1 VEKPACGAGFPLSLK
16 EQYMRV
22 GLASRLGFA
31 LGPLLSMVIAAT
43 GCVSAGS
50 HGGTGGSTG
59 SGTGGSTTGGGG
71 TGGAATGGTGGTG
84 GSGSGGNQAGTDAGA
99 DAAAG
104 ATGALHGGAS
114 ARFICQAGAT
124 YGNPLTGMGTIM
136 QIMQPGVNP
145 IYSFS
150 FIEGPVW
157 LGSQGIVVFSD
168 NAASPY
174 ERIIQVKP
182 PSTVA
187 SSFMEMSGSNGLALD
202 NDDNL
207 ILADQH
213 NHRITRVS
221 STTATQIGAPLATGT
236 WKPNDVL
243 VRSDNNIYFTDPD
256 TGFYRISPSGA
267 LSGPLT
273 QVAHPNGIEMSL
285 DERTLYVGD
294 VTNQMIY
301 TFALGADG
309 SIDTST
315 FKHFVTTASS
325 TVDGMCVDCAGNLY
339 AGTSNGVEVFSPA
352 GAPVGVVPTGESSN
366 CTFGGADRKTLYVTS
381 RSLLK
386 YVTLGVPG
394 LPD

>member
-1 VEKPACGAGFPLSLK
+1 
-16 EQYMRV
+16 
-22 GLASRLGFA
+22 LA
-31 LGPLLSMVIAAT
+31 VIATT
-43 GCVSAGS
+43 GCVSGGS
-50 HGGTGGSTG
+50 HGGTGGSTT
-59 SGTGGSTTGGGG
+59 SGTGGSTTGGG
-71 TGGAATGGTGGTG
+71 TGGAATGAG
-84 GSGSGGNQAGTDAGA
+84 GSNTGAGGNQVGNDAGA

-104 ATGALHGGAS
+104 SSGALHGGAS
-114 ARFICQAGAT
+114 ARFICQSGAT
-124 YGNPLTGMGTIM
+124 YGNPLTGMGTVM
-136 QIMQPGVNP
+136 QITQPNMAP
-145 IYSFS
+145 IYSFA
-150 FIEGPVW
+150 FIEGPIW
-157 LGSQGIVVFSD
+157 IGSLGIVVFSD

-213 NHRITRVS
+213 NHRIVRVS

-243 VRSDNNIYFTDPD
+243 VRSDNNVYFTDPD
-256 TGFYRISPSGA
+256 TGFYRISPSGT
-267 LSGPLT
+267 LSGPIT

-309 SIDTST
+309 AIDTST
-315 FKHFVTTASS
+315 FKHFVTTASG

-339 AGTSNGVEVFSPA
+339 AGTSNGVEVFSST
-352 GAPVGVVPTGESSN
+352 GTPVGVVPTGESSN
-366 CTFGGADRKTLYVTS
+366 CTFGGTDRKTLYVTS

>member
-1 VEKPACGAGFPLSLK
+1 MTSS
-16 EQYMRV
+16 
-22 GLASRLGFA
+22 LASRGSFPV
-31 LGPLLSMVIAAT
+31 GPLFWAAIATA
-43 GCVSAGS
+43 GCVTGGS
-50 HGGTGGSTG
+50 HAGGTGGSTSGGAGG
-59 SGTGGSTTGGGG
+59 SATGGVGA
-71 TGGAATGGTGGTG
+71 GGAATGGAG
-84 GSGSGGNQAGTDAGA
+84 GSGSGGNHAGADAGA

-104 ATGALHGGAS
+104 STGALHGGAS
-114 ARFICQAGAT
+114 ARFICQIGAT
-124 YGNPLTGMGTIM
+124 YGNPLSGMGTIM
-136 QIMQPGVNP
+136 QISQPNMAP

-150 FIEGPVW
+150 FIEGPIW
-157 LGSQGIVVFSD
+157 IGSQGLIVFSD

-213 NHRITRVS
+213 NHQIVRVS
-221 STTATQIGAPLATGT
+221 STTATQIGTPLATGT

-243 VRSDNNIYFTDPD
+243 VRSDDNVYFTDPD
-256 TGFYRISPSGA
+256 TGFYRISSSGT
-267 LSGPLT
+267 LSGPIT

-339 AGTSNGVEVFSPA
+339 AGTSNGVEVFSSA
-352 GAPVGVVPTGESSN
+352 GTPIGVVPTGESSN
-366 CTFGGADRKTLYVTS
+366 CTFGGTDRKTLYVTS

>member
-1 VEKPACGAGFPLSLK
+1 
-16 EQYMRV
+16 
-22 GLASRLGFA
+22 LA
-31 LGPLLSMVIAAT
+31 VISTT

-50 HGGTGGSTG
+50 HGGGTGGSTI
-59 SGTGGSTTGGGG
+59 SGTGGSTTGGG
-71 TGGAATGGTGGTG
+71 TGGAATGAG
-84 GSGSGGNQAGTDAGA
+84 GSNSGAGGSNSGAGGNQVGNDAGA

-104 ATGALHGGAS
+104 STGALHGGAS
-114 ARFICQAGAT
+114 ARFICQSGAT

-136 QIMQPGVNP
+136 QIMQPNMAP

-150 FIEGPVW
+150 FIEGPIW
-157 LGSQGIVVFSD
+157 IGSLGIVVFSD

-213 NHRITRVS
+213 NHRIVRLS
-221 STTATQIGAPLATGT
+221 STTATQIGTPLATGT

-256 TGFYRISPSGA
+256 TGFYRISPSGT
-267 LSGPLT
+267 LSGPIT

-309 SIDTST
+309 SVDTST
-315 FKHFVTTASS
+315 FKHFVTTASG

-339 AGTSNGVEVFSPA
+339 AGTSNGIEVFSSA
-352 GAPVGVVPTGESSN
+352 GMPVGVVPTGESSN
-366 CTFGGADRKTLYVTS
+366 CTFGGTDRKTLYVTS

>member
-1 VEKPACGAGFPLSLK
+1 MTSS
-16 EQYMRV
+16 
-22 GLASRLGFA
+22 LASRASFPVCPLFWAA
-31 LGPLLSMVIAAT
+31 LAT
-43 GCVSAGS
+43 AGCVTGGS
-50 HGGTGGSTG
+50 HAGGTGGSTSGGAGG
-59 SGTGGSTTGGGG
+59 SATGGVGA
-71 TGGAATGGTGGTG
+71 GGAATGGAG
-84 GSGSGGNQAGTDAGA
+84 GSGSGGNHAGSDAGA

-104 ATGALHGGAS
+104 STGALHGGAS
-114 ARFICQAGAT
+114 ARFICQVGAT
-124 YGNPLTGMGTIM
+124 YGNPLSGMGAIM
-136 QIMQPGVNP
+136 QISQPNMAP

-150 FIEGPVW
+150 FIEGPIW
-157 LGSQGIVVFSD
+157 IGSQGLIVFSD

-213 NHRITRVS
+213 NHRIVRVS
-221 STTATQIGAPLATGT
+221 STTATQIGTPLATGT

-243 VRSDNNIYFTDPD
+243 VRSDDNVYFTDPD
-256 TGFYRISPSGA
+256 TGFYRISPSGT
-267 LSGPLT
+267 LSGPIT

-339 AGTSNGVEVFSPA
+339 AGTSNGVEVFSSA
-352 GAPVGVVPTGESSN
+352 GTPIGVVPTGESSN
-366 CTFGGADRKTLYVTS
+366 CTFGGTDRKTLYVTS

>member
-1 VEKPACGAGFPLSLK
+1 MASHSMTASLVSRPGFSL
-16 EQYMRV
+16 QS
-22 GLASRLGFA
+22 LFFT
-31 LGPLLSMVIAAT
+31 VIATT
-43 GCVSAGS
+43 GCVTAS
-50 HGGTGGSTG
+50 HGGGTGGSTV
-59 SGTGGSTTGGGG
+59 SGTGGSTTGGG
-71 TGGAATGGTGGTG
+71 TGGAATGGAGAGTG
-84 GSGSGGNQAGTDAGA
+84 GSGTGTGGNHASNDAGTDG
-99 DAAAG
+99 AAG
-104 ATGALHGGAS
+104 STGALHGGAS
-114 ARFICQAGAT
+114 ARFICQVGAT

-136 QIMQPGVNP
+136 QITQPNMAP

-150 FIEGPVW
+150 FIEGPIW
-157 LGSQGIVVFSD
+157 IASQGIVVFSD

-213 NHRITRVS
+213 NHRIVRVS
-221 STTATQIGAPLATGT
+221 STTAMQIGTPLATGT

-256 TGFYRISPSGA
+256 TGFYRISPSGT
-267 LSGPLT
+267 LSGPMT
-273 QVAHPNGIEMSL
+273 QVGRPNGIEMSL

-294 VTNQMIY
+294 VGNQMIY

-309 SIDTST
+309 SIDAST
-315 FKHFVTTASS
+315 FKHFVTTASG

-339 AGTSNGVEVFSPA
+339 AGTSNGVEVFSSA
-352 GAPVGVVPTGESSN
+352 GTPVGVVPTGESSN

>member
-1 VEKPACGAGFPLSLK
+1 MTSS
-16 EQYMRV
+16 
-22 GLASRLGFA
+22 LASRGSFPV
-31 LGPLLSMVIAAT
+31 GPLFWAAIATDRCVT
-43 GCVSAGS
+43 GGS
-50 HGGTGGSTG
+50 HAGGTGGSTSGGAGG
-59 SGTGGSTTGGGG
+59 SATGGVGA
-71 TGGAATGGTGGTG
+71 GGAATGGAG
-84 GSGSGGNQAGTDAGA
+84 GSGSGGNHAGSDAGA

-104 ATGALHGGAS
+104 STGALHGGAS
-114 ARFICQAGAT
+114 ARFICQVGAT
-124 YGNPLTGMGTIM
+124 YGNPLSGMGTIM
-136 QIMQPGVNP
+136 QISQPNMAP

-150 FIEGPVW
+150 FIEGPIW
-157 LGSQGIVVFSD
+157 IGSQGLIVFSD

-213 NHRITRVS
+213 NHRIVRVS
-221 STTATQIGAPLATGT
+221 STTATQIGTPLATGT

-243 VRSDNNIYFTDPD
+243 VRSDDNVYFTDPD
-256 TGFYRISPSGA
+256 TGFYRISPSGT
-267 LSGPLT
+267 LSGPIT

-339 AGTSNGVEVFSPA
+339 AGTSNGVEVFSSA
-352 GAPVGVVPTGESSN
+352 GTPIGVVPTGESSN
-366 CTFGGADRKTLYVTS
+366 CTFGGTDRKTLYVTS